1 MDIFAAGYNF
11 LQTAPFF
18 SKNLFNFVLV
28 VAFFVWLLFFKLDV
42 LGMLANKAQETID
55 TIKKSEDG
63 KKQAEKH
70 LKDTKKSLKNV
81 DKDVEKIVEDAKV
94 IAKTIKDKSKEK
106 LNAELEN
113 LEKRATV
120 LKEGYEQ
127 KAKNEVSKTIANAA
141 VAVSKEYIVNSL
153 DENTHK
159 ELIYNFINDLDN
171 MRVE

>member
-81 DKDVEKIVEDAKV
+81 DKDVEKIVDDAKV